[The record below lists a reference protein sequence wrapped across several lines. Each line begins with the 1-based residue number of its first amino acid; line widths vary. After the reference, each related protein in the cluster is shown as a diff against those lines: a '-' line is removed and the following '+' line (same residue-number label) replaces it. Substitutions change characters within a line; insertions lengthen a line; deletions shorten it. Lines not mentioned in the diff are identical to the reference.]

1 MTRFVVTCA
10 AGFIGSNIVKGLN
23 ARGIDDIIAVD
34 DLTQGDKFRN
44 LADLKIADY
53 VDVDLFYDLFADG
66 YFGKVEGVFHE
77 GACSDTMESDGK
89 YMMDNNYTLS
99 CGLFNACRERGTRL
113 LYASSA
119 ATYGGSDTFRETP
132 EFEHPLNVYGYSK
145 LLFDQ
150 RMRRELGADFQR
162 LKTGKGPQVAG
173 FRYFNV
179 YGPREQHKGRMAS
192 VAFHQFNQFRSE
204 GKVKLFGEYGGYGP
218 GEQQRDF
225 VFIDDV
231 VAVNLWFLDHPER
244 SGIFNLGTGH
254 AQPFNDVAA
263 AVVNALR
270 PNPNAAPLDAAAAA
284 ARGLIEYIAFPD
296 ALRGKY
302 QCHTQ
307 ADLGALRK
315 AGCDH
320 AFADVQTGVARY
332 MAQLTAQGGAGQP
345 AA

>member
-1 MTRFVVTCA
+1 MTRVVVTGA
-10 AGFIGSNIVKGLN
+10 AGFIGSNIVRGLN

-44 LADLKIADY
+44 LADLRIADY
-53 VDVDLFYDLFADG
+53 VDADLFYDLFAEG
-66 YFGKVEGVFHE
+66 GFGKVEAVFHE
-77 GACSDTMESDGK
+77 GACSDTMETDGK

-99 CGLFNACRERGTRL
+99 CGLFNACRQRGARL

-119 ATYGGSDTFRETP
+119 ATYGGSDTFRESP
-132 EFEHPLNVYGYSK
+132 EHEKPLNVYGYSK

-150 RMRRELGADFQR
+150 RMRRELGAQFQDA
-162 LKTGKGPQVAG
+162 THQVAG

-192 VAFHQFNQFRSE
+192 VAFHQFNQFRAE
-204 GKVKLFGEYGGYGP
+204 GRVKLFGEYGGYGA

-231 VAVNLWFLDHPER
+231 VAVNLWFFDHPQK
-244 SGIFNLGTGH
+244 SGLFNLGTGR
-254 AQPFNDVAA
+254 AQPFNDVALA
-263 AVVNALR
+263 TVNALQGS
-270 PNPNAAPLDAAAAA
+270 AALDLAGAVAK
-284 ARGLIEYIAFPD
+284 GLIEYVPFPD

-302 QCHTQ
+302 QCYTQ
-307 ADLGALRK
+307 ADLTALRA

-320 AFADVQTGVARY
+320 AFMDVKSGVFAY
-332 MAQLTAQGGAGQP
+332 MQSLIHA
-345 AA
+345 

>member
-1 MTRFVVTCA
+1 MRVVVTGA

-44 LADLKIADY
+44 LADLRIADY
-53 VDVDLFYDLFADG
+53 VDADLFYDLFAEG
-66 YFGKVEGVFHE
+66 GFGKVEAVFHE
-77 GACSDTMESDGK
+77 GACSDTMETDGK

-99 CGLFNACRERGTRL
+99 VGLFNACRQRGVRL

-119 ATYGGSDTFRETP
+119 ATYGGSDTFRESP
-132 EFEHPLNVYGYSK
+132 EFEKPLNVYGYSK

-150 RMRRELGADFQR
+150 RLRREIGDKFQDA
-162 LKTGKGPQVAG
+162 THQVVG

-192 VAFHQFNQFRSE
+192 VAFHQFNQFRAE
-204 GKVKLFGEYGGYGP
+204 GKVKLFGDYGGYAA

-225 VFIDDV
+225 VFVDDV
-231 VAVNLWFLDHPER
+231 VAVNLWFFDHPR
-244 SGIFNLGTGH
+244 QSGLFNLGSGR
-254 AQPFNDVAA
+254 AQPFNDVALATVNAMRAAQGAPAMDLPA
-263 AVVNALR
+263 AVAQ
-270 PNPNAAPLDAAAAA
+270 
-284 ARGLIEYIAFPD
+284 GLIEYVPFPD

-302 QCHTQ
+302 QCYTQ
-307 ADLGALRK
+307 ADLTALRA

-320 AFADVQTGVARY
+320 AFADVQSGVSQYVHAL
-332 MAQLTAQGGAGQP
+332 AHSE
-345 AA
+345 

>member
-1 MTRFVVTCA
+1 MTRVVVTGA
-10 AGFIGSNIVKGLN
+10 AGFIGSNIIQGLN

-44 LADLKIADY
+44 LADLRIADY
-53 VDVDLFYDLFADG
+53 ADADLFYDLFAEG
-66 YFGKVEGVFHE
+66 YFGKVEAVFHE
-77 GACSDTMESDGK
+77 GACSDTMETDGK

-119 ATYGGSDTFRETP
+119 ATYGGSDTFRESP
-132 EFEHPLNVYGYSK
+132 EFEKPLNVYGYSK

-150 RMRRELGADFQR
+150 RMRRELGAQFQDAR
-162 LKTGKGPQVAG
+162 TQVAG

-192 VAFHQFNQFRSE
+192 VAFHQFNQFRAE
-204 GKVKLFGEYGGYGP
+204 GKVRLFGEYGGYAP
-218 GEQQRDF
+218 GQQMRDF

-231 VAVNLWFLDHPER
+231 VAVNLWFLDHPEK
-244 SGIFNLGTGH
+244 SGIFNLGSGR

-263 AVVNALR
+263 AVVNALATGQSQ
-270 PNPNAAPLDAAAAA
+270 PALDAASAAQ
-284 ARGLIEYIAFPD
+284 RGLIEYIPFPE

-302 QCHTQ
+302 QCYTQ
-307 ADLGALRK
+307 ADLGALRA

-320 AFADVQTGVARY
+320 AFADVQSGVARY
-332 MAQLTAQGGAGQP
+332 VAALAAGQP
-345 AA
+345 AQAEG